1 MTAVVERIAGLTR
14 LEHARAA
21 AFSYSATLNDVTHL
35 LELLSTA
42 KLDDL
47 AEHADKDVQRA
58 IALGHLQSVL
68 DCLTHS
74 LRRFDVHT
82 RCAPPDAL
90 QDLVAEALTSCGNEL
105 CENQVA
111 PWDASTCSPECA
123 AAYAW
128 QVGER

>member
-1 MTAVVERIAGLTR
+1 MTTVVEQVAGLTR
-14 LEHARAA
+14 LERARAA
-21 AFSYSATLNDVTHL
+21 AFSYSATINDVTHL

-82 RCAPPDAL
+82 RCAPPAAL
-90 QDLVAEALTSCGNEL
+90 ADLVAEMLQSCGNAL
-105 CENQVA
+105 CDESVS
-111 PWDASTCSPECA
+111 PWDACCCSPECHNYHA
-123 AAYAW
+123 S
-128 QVGER
+128 QVGEA